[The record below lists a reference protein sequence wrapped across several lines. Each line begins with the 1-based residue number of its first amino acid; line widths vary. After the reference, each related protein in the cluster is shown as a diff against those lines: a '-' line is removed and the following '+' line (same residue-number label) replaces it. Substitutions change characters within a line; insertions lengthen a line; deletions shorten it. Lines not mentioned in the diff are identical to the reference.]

1 MPAMQFG
8 GGDASPLLASL
19 RCPTPL
25 AADAA
30 LRPCTAARFGH
41 VRHLELRGTARKSRL
56 KHTVRPP
63 ANE

>member
-1 MPAMQFG
+1 MPAIQFGG

-30 LRPCTAARFGH
+30 SCDQKGLLMEYDER
-41 VRHLELRGTARKSRL
+41 
-56 KHTVRPP
+56 
-63 ANE
+63 